1 MESAFRSAEVG
12 QYSREGLHQLEHSSE
27 VTLGVQGGK
36 THLSMHF
43 FELLDISNSRL

>member
-36 THLSMHF
+36 THLSTCF
-43 FELLDISNSRL
+43 FELLDISSSRL

>member
-12 QYSREGLHQLEHSSE
+12 GLHQLEHSSE